1 MRKLDKYFRNK
12 RLGLELD
19 IYEENGKEWFRV
31 DDIANFFNYDKAQ
44 RLLDNLNSSED
55 HFISVDEMG
64 TGETSANGSK
74 FDGSSNR
81 SYNKYYIDEYAL
93 YEVTLRITKAN
104 PERYEKAKV
113 FQDWV
118 FGELL
123 PELRK
128 HGGYLD
134 INETDDI
141 VSTLSKVSTILETAA
156 KRYRELTDE
165 LFIARKEVECGINS
179 DYDKSRKI
187 EQLESEIQRIKQATK
202 EFIQFKVTEYC
213 NTHDVVEPNN
223 LLDYAK
229 LAREVIDVDVPIMD
243 YILR

>member
-1 MRKLDKYFRNK
+1 MRKLDKYFRNE

-19 IYEENGKEWFRV
+19 IYEENGKEWF
-31 DDIANFFNYDKAQ
+31 KAQ
-44 RLLDNLNSSED
+44 DISEFFGYEATAQMTRNLNKP
-55 HFISVDEMG
+55 
-64 TGETSANGSK
+64 ETH
-74 FDGSSNR
+74 
-81 SYNKYYIDEYAL
+81 SYMQTLHTAQGNEYQAMFIDEYAL
-93 YEVTLRITKAN
+93 YELTLKITKAN
-104 PERYEKAKV
+104 PERYEKAQV

>member
-1 MRKLDKYFRNK
+1 MKKLDRYFINEK
-12 RLGLELD
+12 LGLELD
-19 IYEENGKEWFRV
+19 IYEDNGKEWFLGTDV
-31 DDIANFFNYDKAQ
+31 AKFFGFRDNSNMVRMITEPEIHSCPHIVRGAQ
-44 RLLDNLNSSED
+44 NNEYQAT
-55 HFISVDEMG
+55 M
-64 TGETSANGSK
+64 
-74 FDGSSNR
+74 
-81 SYNKYYIDEYAL
+81 IDEYAL
-93 YEVTLRITKAN
+93 YEITVKTRNTDA
-104 PERYEKAKV
+104 ERYQKAKE
-113 FQDWV
+113 FRDWV

-128 HGGYLD
+128 NGGYLD
-134 INETDDI
+134 ITETDDI

-156 KRYRELTDE
+156 KRYRDLNDE
-165 LFIARKEVECGINS
+165 LFMARKEVECGVNS

-213 NTHDVVEPNN
+213 DTHGVVEPSN

-229 LAREVIDVDVPIMD
+229 LAREVIDADIPITD